1 MMRATVNA
9 GANLAAVMADDSAVI
24 AAIVLARLAL
34 PLLIP
39 RIPLIIVVALVLDA
53 VDNSL
58 LAHFSSVDLGP
69 DGPYQSFDKA
79 LDIYYLAIAYLATMR
94 NWSSTP
100 AFRIARALFYYR
112 LVGVVAFEL
121 LGSRAMLLVF
131 PNTFEFFFIAYEGL
145 RTRWDPER
153 WSGRFWLCVAGG
165 IWVFV
170 KLPQEYW
177 IHVAKLDFTETVAD
191 HPWFGVLCLIGLGV
205 LAWLVW
211 FVVRPRMPEPL
222 AEWRFTAPALPAAA
236 PRRASRVPWTEPAE
250 KSILLMLL
258 GVLVAEILPS
268 VHLTA
273 LDIALGVVALVA
285 ANLAIAAWLPAGR
298 AAHAALLL
306 VINFVLIYAGSR
318 ALSDRGN
325 LPVATGLFFAY
336 LTTLIVVLYDTYRPV
351 RAARD
356 RADAPGAPVPS
367 AGPRA
372 PGTSTAPTAPSR

>member
-1 MMRATVNA
+1 VSVGAT
-9 GANLAAVMADDSAVI
+9 LAAMAADDRFAI

-39 RIPLIIVVALVLDA
+39 RVPLIILAALVLDA

-58 LAHFSSVDLGP
+58 LAHFSSIDLGP

-94 NWSSTP
+94 NWTSTP
-100 AFRIARALFYYR
+100 AFRIARVLFYYR
-112 LVGVVAFEL
+112 LAGVVAFEL
-121 LGSRAMLLVF
+121 LDSRAMLLVF

-145 RTRWDPER
+145 RTRWEPER

-177 IHVAKLDFTETVAD
+177 IHVAQLDFTDTVAD
-191 HPWFGVLCLIGLGV
+191 HPWFGALCLLGLGV

-211 FVVRPRMPEPL
+211 FVVRPRMPPPL
-222 AEWRFTAPALPAAA
+222 AGWRFTAPPVPATP
-236 PRRASRVPWTEPAE
+236 PRRAAGVPWSELAE
-250 KSILLMLL
+250 KSILLILL
-258 GVLVAEILPS
+258 AVIVAEILPS
-268 VHLTA
+268 VHLSA
-273 LDIALGVVALVA
+273 LDITLGVLALVA
-285 ANLAIAAWLPAGR
+285 ANLAIAISGWRG
-298 AAHAALLL
+298 AHFVLL
-306 VINFVLIYAGSR
+306 VAINFLVIYVGGR

-336 LTTLIVVLYDTYRPV
+336 LTTLIVVLYDTYRPI

-356 RADAPGAPVPS
+356 GLESSRARPG
-367 AGPRA
+367 
-372 PGTSTAPTAPSR
+372 

>member
-1 MMRATVNA
+1 MLRAIVSV
-9 GANLAAVMADDSAVI
+9 GAYLGAVAADDTFVI

-39 RIPLIIVVALVLDA
+39 RIPLMIVAALLLDA
-53 VDNSL
+53 FDNSL

-69 DGPYQSFDKA
+69 GGSYQSFDKA

-94 NWSSTP
+94 NWTSTP
-100 AFRIARALFYYR
+100 AFRIARVLFYYR

-121 LGSRAMLLVF
+121 LDSRAMLLVF

-153 WSGRFWLCVAGG
+153 WSGRFWLYLAGG
-165 IWVFV
+165 IWVFI

-191 HPWFGVLCLIGLGV
+191 HPWFGVLCLLGLGV

-211 FVVRPRMPEPL
+211 FVVRPRMPEPR
-222 AEWRFTAPALPAAA
+222 AGWRFMAPALPATPPQRAA
-236 PRRASRVPWTEPAE
+236 GVPWNELAE
-250 KSILLMLL
+250 KTILLALL
-258 GVLVAEILPS
+258 AVIVAEILPS

-273 LDIALGVVALVA
+273 LDIALGVVALVV
-285 ANLAIAAWLPAGR
+285 ANLAITTWAGR
-298 AAHAALLL
+298 GVHFVLLL
-306 VINFVLIYAGSR
+306 AINFVLIYAGSR

-356 RADAPGAPVPS
+356 R
-367 AGPRA
+367 
-372 PGTSTAPTAPSR
+372 PSRVASGNP